1 MDYSSIPLFNIMK
14 TKLDYLSKRQG
25 VLAQNIANVDT
36 PGYKARDVAAPDF
49 KKMLR
54 SNGAAS
60 SALRPTLTHSGHLV
74 SGNAAGAFKTLKRET
89 TAELNPNGNNVAIED
104 EIAQAGQNQA
114 EYQKALNLYA
124 KTISLFK
131 TAIGSTSGG

>member
-14 TKLDYLSKRQG
+14 TKLDYLSRRQG
-25 VLAQNIANVDT
+25 VLAQNIANADT
-36 PGYKARDVAAPDF
+36 PGYKARDISAPDF
-49 KKMLR
+49 KKMLH
-54 SNGAAS
+54 SHGGAS
-60 SALRPTLTHSGHLV
+60 GGLRPMATHPGHMV
-74 SGNAAGAFKTLKRET
+74 SGGAGGGFKTIKRET

-114 EYQKALNLYA
+114 EYQKALNLYC